1 MKALLVD
8 DSRAQRCVVRNM
20 LKEFGIDVVEA
31 VDGKDGLAKLCAM
44 ATADIAIVD
53 WNMPEMNGLEL
64 IKEIRSRSEFQGVPI
79 LMATTETE
87 MTQVATVLA
96 AGANEYVMKPYGK
109 EDLHDKLVLLGVL

>member
-1 MKALLVD
+1 MQALLVD
-8 DSRAQRCVVRNM
+8 DSRAQRCVVRGM
-20 LKEFGIDVVEA
+20 LKGFGFDVVEA
-31 VDGKDGLAKLCAM
+31 GDGNEGLAKLCA
-44 ATADIAIVD
+44 TADANVAIID

-64 IKEIRSRSEFQGVPI
+64 IKAIRSRPEFHRLPI

-87 MTQVATVLA
+87 LSQVATALS

>member
-8 DSRAQRCVVRNM
+8 DSRAQRFVVRNM
-20 LKEFGIDVVEA
+20 LKELNIEVVEA
-31 VDGKDGLAKLCAM
+31 VDGKDGLDKLCAM
-44 ATADIAIVD
+44 ATPDVAIVD

-64 IKEIRSRSEFQGVPI
+64 IKAIRARSEFQKLPI

-87 MTQVATVLA
+87 MTQVAVALT

-109 EDLHDKLVLLGVL
+109 DALHDKLVLLGVI